1 MTPLSYSQFQRAV
14 GCNFQTA
21 AIWSEYMAAAMERFE
36 INTPQRIAAFLAQVG
51 HESAGLTL
59 LRENLN
65 YSADALM
72 RTWPARF
79 PRDLAEQYGRFGDH
93 PANVRQIAEIAY
105 GGRMGNGPAGSGD
118 AYRCIGRG
126 PIQVTGTDNY
136 IRCGHILGVDLLSA
150 PTLLEG
156 PRLGSM
162 SAGWFW
168 ASGNRT
174 GRSLNALADAG
185 NLRDISDIVNGTTAG
200 RANGLADRLARN
212 DTALAVFA

>member
-1 MTPLSYSQFQRAV
+1 MTIDQFARAV
-14 GCNFQTA
+14 GCNFRTA
-21 AIWSEYMAAAMERFE
+21 AIWVDPMTDAMGKFD
-36 INTPQRIAAFLAQVG
+36 ITTPKRIAAFLAQVG
-51 HESAGLTL
+51 HESGGLTAL
-59 LRENLN
+59 KERLN

-79 PRDLAEQYGRFGDH
+79 PRDVAERVGRTPLH
-93 PANVRQIAEIAY
+93 PANERQIAEIAY
-105 GGRMGNGPAGSGD
+105 GGRMGNGAAGSGD

-136 IRCGHILGVDLLSA
+136 IRCGHLLGVDLLGDPA
-150 PTLLEG
+150 LLEA
-156 PRLGSM
+156 PKYGSL

-185 NLRDISDIVNGTTAG
+185 NLRDISDIINGTTGG
-200 RANGLADRLARN
+200 RANGLVDRLARN
-212 DTALAVFA
+212 DAALEILA

>member
-1 MTPLSYSQFQRAV
+1 MLIDKFSRAV

-21 AIWSEYMAAAMERFE
+21 AIWVDHMVAAMERFE
-36 INTPQRIAAFLAQVG
+36 INTPQRQAAFLAQVG
-51 HESAGLTL
+51 HESAGLTR

-65 YSADALM
+65 YSVQGLM
-72 RTWPARF
+72 STWPARF
-79 PRDLAEQYGRFGDH
+79 PRELAERVGRSPQR

-118 AYRCIGRG
+118 SYRTIGRG

-136 IRCGHILGVDLLSA
+136 IRCGHLLGVDLLNE

-156 PRLGSM
+156 PKYGSL

-174 GRSLNALADAG
+174 GKSLNVLADAG
-185 NLRDISDIVNGTTAG
+185 RLTQISDIINGTTGG
-200 RANGLADRLARN
+200 RAHGLADRLARA
-212 DTALAVFA
+212 DRALQVFA